1 MDALTDQLTA
11 LSRVRYMQFHHG
23 ETEKRSRAS
32 TYPQDS
38 DAGTDKSHLENYTN
52 TEKQNTL
59 IRLLQLLT
67 ITEKHGNKITD
78 LTKYNIQN
86 TSYEPKDRHPYPSY
100 PEKIEKWQAEET
112 AFKKYWNTISELVV
126 QEASIIACTHNLT
139 GTIIIKSNFDKDK
152 QVLEPDMLIPLITPN
167 KQKLIL
173 GTIRGGDQQQL
184 PPLSI
189 TASEV
194 PGYNEFGYQMGRSLF
209 DRLRRSQFPFT
220 LVSEQHRMHP
230 RLSRFPS
237 EFTYNGRMTND
248 PVVHSVSVGPEL
260 SAPGANFKRGMELIG
275 IDVTDGKAV
284 VNGKTRSRSNIAN
297 VTVVMELVEFL
308 ISRDALKGRTS
319 AIITTYADQR
329 KEYVRSLKK
338 LSERL
343 SIAWKDMI
351 KIATVDSMQGH
362 EVDLAILDWVVD
374 SGAKSHLGF
383 ASDNRRTNVALTRA
397 RACLIV
403 VANGAILN
411 NDRLS
416 ERKPTHLHPE
426 VLAHWNSLFLNGLV
440 VDVRAGLMTSNAD
453 GQGEL

>member
-1 MDALTDQLTA
+1 MIPD
-11 LSRVRYMQFHHG
+11 
-23 ETEKRSRAS
+23 
-32 TYPQDS
+32 
-38 DAGTDKSHLENYTN
+38 
-52 TEKQNTL
+52 
-59 IRLLQLLT
+59 
-67 ITEKHGNKITD
+67 KITD

-86 TSYEPKDRHPYPSY
+86 TSYEVINNYLSKPKDRHPDPSF
-100 PEKIEKWQAEET
+100 PEEIEKWQAEET

-139 GTIIIKSNFDKDK
+139 GTIIIKRNFGANRKKNIIFTDKDK
-152 QVLEPDMLIPLITPN
+152 QALEPYVLIPLITPN
-167 KQKLIL
+167 KQKLIP

-184 PPLSI
+184 PPLLI

-209 DRLRRSQFPFT
+209 DRLGRSQFPFT
-220 LVSEQHRMHP
+220 LVSEQHHMHP

-237 EFTYNGRMTND
+237 EFTYSGNMSNNAIIKTK
-248 PVVHSVSVGPEL
+248 
-260 SAPGANFKRGMELIG
+260 APGANFKRGMELIG

-329 KEYVRSLKK
+329 KEYVRRLKK

-362 EVDLAILDWVVD
+362 EVDMAILDWVVD

-397 RACLIV
+397 RARLIV

-440 VDVRAGLMTSNAD
+440 VDVRAGLMTGDTD
-453 GQGEL
+453 G

>member
-1 MDALTDQLTA
+1 
-11 LSRVRYMQFHHG
+11 
-23 ETEKRSRAS
+23 
-32 TYPQDS
+32 
-38 DAGTDKSHLENYTN
+38 
-52 TEKQNTL
+52 
-59 IRLLQLLT
+59 
-67 ITEKHGNKITD
+67 
-78 LTKYNIQN
+78 
-86 TSYEPKDRHPYPSY
+86 
-100 PEKIEKWQAEET
+100 
-112 AFKKYWNTISELVV
+112 
-126 QEASIIACTHNLT
+126 
-139 GTIIIKSNFDKDK
+139 
-152 QVLEPDMLIPLITPN
+152 
-167 KQKLIL
+167 
-173 GTIRGGDQQQL
+173 
-184 PPLSI
+184 
-189 TASEV
+189 
-194 PGYNEFGYQMGRSLF
+194 
-209 DRLRRSQFPFT
+209 
-220 LVSEQHRMHP
+220 
-230 RLSRFPS
+230 
-237 EFTYNGRMTND
+237 
-248 PVVHSVSVGPEL
+248 
-260 SAPGANFKRGMELIG
+260 MELIG

-329 KEYVRSLKK
+329 KEYVRRLKK

-343 SIAWKDMI
+343 SIAWEDMI

-416 ERKPTHLHPE
+416 ERKPTHLQPE

-440 VDVRAGLMTSNAD
+440 VDVRAGLMTSDTD

>member
-1 MDALTDQLTA
+1 
-11 LSRVRYMQFHHG
+11 
-23 ETEKRSRAS
+23 
-32 TYPQDS
+32 
-38 DAGTDKSHLENYTN
+38 
-52 TEKQNTL
+52 
-59 IRLLQLLT
+59 
-67 ITEKHGNKITD
+67 
-78 LTKYNIQN
+78 
-86 TSYEPKDRHPYPSY
+86 
-100 PEKIEKWQAEET
+100 
-112 AFKKYWNTISELVV
+112 
-126 QEASIIACTHNLT
+126 
-139 GTIIIKSNFDKDK
+139 
-152 QVLEPDMLIPLITPN
+152 
-167 KQKLIL
+167 
-173 GTIRGGDQQQL
+173 
-184 PPLSI
+184 
-189 TASEV
+189 
-194 PGYNEFGYQMGRSLF
+194 
-209 DRLRRSQFPFT
+209 
-220 LVSEQHRMHP
+220 
-230 RLSRFPS
+230 
-237 EFTYNGRMTND
+237 
-248 PVVHSVSVGPEL
+248 
-260 SAPGANFKRGMELIG
+260 MELIG

-329 KEYVRSLKK
+329 KEYVRRLKK

-343 SIAWKDMI
+343 SIAREDMI

-440 VDVRAGLMTSNAD
+440 VDVRAGLMTSDTD

>member
-1 MDALTDQLTA
+1 MACPGAKLNPLASEFIWHGNKTGHMRVTEKGVSAKNANQVEVPEKNIFTKDTEQNFDEPEAVKFRVDVNPEKINNAAYFLEALVNLSKHLPSSKPYNAYRAHGNDPRINKTTVLATVAIFLRNYSFNILLVGARNVTMDALTDQLTA
-11 LSRVRYMQFHHG
+11 LSRFL
-23 ETEKRSRAS
+23 S
-32 TYPQDS
+32 
-38 DAGTDKSHLENYTN
+38 
-52 TEKQNTL
+52 
-59 IRLLQLLT
+59 
-67 ITEKHGNKITD
+67 
-78 LTKYNIQN
+78 
-86 TSYEPKDRHPYPSY
+86 
-100 PEKIEKWQAEET
+100 
-112 AFKKYWNTISELVV
+112 NTIK
-126 QEASIIACTHNLT
+126 T
-139 GTIIIKSNFDKDK
+139 K
-152 QVLEPDMLIPLITPN
+152 
-167 KQKLIL
+167 
-173 GTIRGGDQQQL
+173 
-184 PPLSI
+184 
-189 TASEV
+189 
-194 PGYNEFGYQMGRSLF
+194 
-209 DRLRRSQFPFT
+209 
-220 LVSEQHRMHP
+220 
-230 RLSRFPS
+230 
-237 EFTYNGRMTND
+237 
-248 PVVHSVSVGPEL
+248 
-260 SAPGANFKRGMELIG
+260 APGANFKRGMELIG